1 MSTKF
6 NNKRYNKLLS
16 YRNNYFALGGNPYNF
31 NNVQNPL
38 QGWVDSYSGGYPV
51 DNGNTDDATSALASL
66 ISSPNLNFNAQK
78 QAYHNPTFF
87 DKVGTS
93 FNEGKLNPLI
103 NAVGSASSGLIS
115 GGLSSGVGN
124 AFSSLGNIAAT
135 IPGPWGA
142 VASAALN
149 VTGGLTNQLFGSK
162 INDANVRK
170 VESDISRLNN
180 FQSDASSFDTL
191 ANTWSNTNL
200 GYGFS
205 NSFIG
210 RDGLFSSKARRK
222 ANSLRNQLQA
232 AGNYAEN
239 AMINNADNITQNTLS
254 QLEAN
259 YAALG
264 GYLNHFGDGG
274 SIHINPANRGKFNA
288 TKKRT
293 GKTTEELTHSK
304 NPLTRKR
311 AIFAQNASHWK
322 HALGGIL
329 NSDYPT
335 GLTFI
340 NEGGSHESNPNEGI
354 QMGTAPDGKPNLVE
368 EGESIYNDYVYSN
381 RLKVPNNFK
390 EKYKLR
396 GKDLTFSDA
405 VKQLSK
411 STLERPNDSISK
423 STLNDI
429 LGELAMVQENVRETQ
444 TGRQYSYGGILGHHY
459 SGEGLGNQVLSMN
472 NRTPNITF
480 GVEGFNPYDSEGNI
494 NWDVMYGANS
504 PYMKRRQYVL
514 DNWNSPKVQQ
524 WLGKYVAGIN
534 EYNKNREGYTPMSV
548 GDITR
553 DIFEKRTFDKS
564 WGGMHAG
571 IDYAGDPNI
580 QEKTRYFLR
589 SKDKDG
595 NIAVKPWDVTPWEGF
610 NTEGKQFSDL
620 YPGYTLAGKQKR
632 EQEGDTIYTDI
643 YYNAPDDNKKGAN
656 PQNIELSDESLRF
669 VPAYGLGLTA
679 LTDALGL
686 TNKPDYSDA
695 DAIEAVSRSG
705 NYKPVAYSPIGNRL
719 TYNPYDINFYT
730 NKLNA
735 QSAATRR
742 AIEEQGAGSGRTI
755 AGILAADYASQD
767 KLGEAYRNA
776 LLYNNEER
784 QKVEDFNSRIA
795 AQNAQGMLQADTTNA
810 QSAAA
815 LRESALRG
823 VLSGAEMRQR
833 AKLAAD
839 QAKSAN
845 LSGLLNT
852 LGDIGYENKSMNMI
866 RGLYASGALGP
877 MTDKVAEMFDIIKPN
892 VKKKKSILGLFNI

>member
-1 MSTKF
+1 MSIKS

-31 NNVQNPL
+31 NNMQNPL

-51 DNGNTDDATSALASL
+51 DSGNTDDAISALATSL
-66 ISSPNLNFNAQK
+66 YSPKLNFTTQK

-93 FNEGKLNPLI
+93 FNEGKLNSLI

-115 GGLSSGVGN
+115 GGLSSGVGS
-124 AFSSLGNIAAT
+124 AFGSLGNIAAA

-142 VASAALN
+142 VASAGLN
-149 VTGGLTNQLFGSK
+149 VAGGLTNQLFGSK

-170 VESDISRLNN
+170 VESDISRLNS

-191 ANTWSNTNL
+191 ANTWNNTNL
-200 GYGFS
+200 GY
-205 NSFIG
+205 SFGSSYIG
-210 RDGLFSSKARRK
+210 RDGLFSSKAKRK

-232 AGNYAEN
+232 AANYAEN
-239 AMINNADNITQNTLS
+239 AMINNADNITQNTLNN
-254 QLEAN
+254 LEAN

-264 GYLNHFGDGG
+264 GYLNHFGNGG
-274 SIHINPANRGKFNA
+274 V
-288 TKKRT
+288 
-293 GKTTEELTHSK
+293 
-304 NPLTRKR
+304 
-311 AIFAQNASHWK
+311 
-322 HALGGIL
+322 L

-381 RLKVPNNFK
+381 RLKVPNDFK

-429 LGELAMVQENVRETQ
+429 LGELAIVQENIRETQ
-444 TGRQYSYGGILGHHY
+444 TGRQYSYGGVLGHHY
-459 SGEGLGNQVLSMN
+459 SGEGLGNQILSMN
-472 NRTPNITF
+472 NKTPNITF

-494 NWDVMYGANS
+494 DWNIMYGKDS

-514 DNWNSPKVQQ
+514 DNWDSPKVQQ
-524 WLGKYVAGIN
+524 WLNKYVAGIN
-534 EYNKNREGYTPMSV
+534 EYNKNREGYTPMNTN
-548 GDITR
+548 DITR

-595 NIAVKPWDVTPWEGF
+595 NIVVNPWDVTPWEGF

-643 YYNAPDDNKKGAN
+643 YYNAPGEQKDKVS
-656 PQNIELSDESLRF
+656 PQNIELADESLRF

-695 DAIEAVSRSG
+695 NAVEAVSRSG
-705 NYKPVAYSPIGNRL
+705 NYKPVAYSPVGNRL

-755 AGILAADYASQD
+755 AGILAADYAAQD

-784 QKVEDFNSRIA
+784 QKVEDFNSRIN

-815 LRESALRG
+815 LRESTLRG
-823 VLSGAEMRQR
+823 ILSGAEMRQR

>member
-1 MSTKF
+1 M
-6 NNKRYNKLLS
+6 
-16 YRNNYFALGGNPYNF
+16 
-31 NNVQNPL
+31 
-38 QGWVDSYSGGYPV
+38 
-51 DNGNTDDATSALASL
+51 
-66 ISSPNLNFNAQK
+66 
-78 QAYHNPTFF
+78 
-87 DKVGTS
+87 
-93 FNEGKLNPLI
+93 
-103 NAVGSASSGLIS
+103 
-115 GGLSSGVGN
+115 
-124 AFSSLGNIAAT
+124 
-135 IPGPWGA
+135 
-142 VASAALN
+142 
-149 VTGGLTNQLFGSK
+149 
-162 INDANVRK
+162 
-170 VESDISRLNN
+170 
-180 FQSDASSFDTL
+180 
-191 ANTWSNTNL
+191 
-200 GYGFS
+200 
-205 NSFIG
+205 
-210 RDGLFSSKARRK
+210 
-222 ANSLRNQLQA
+222 
-232 AGNYAEN
+232 
-239 AMINNADNITQNTLS
+239 
-254 QLEAN
+254 
-259 YAALG
+259 
-264 GYLNHFGDGG
+264 
-274 SIHINPANRGKFNA
+274 
-288 TKKRT
+288 
-293 GKTTEELTHSK
+293 
-304 NPLTRKR
+304 
-311 AIFAQNASHWK
+311 
-322 HALGGIL
+322 
-329 NSDYPT
+329 
-335 GLTFI
+335 
-340 NEGGSHESNPNEGI
+340 
-354 QMGTAPDGKPNLVE
+354 
-368 EGESIYNDYVYSN
+368 YSN
-381 RLKVPNNFK
+381 RLKVPNDFK

-423 STLNDI
+423 NTLNDI
-429 LGELAMVQENVRETQ
+429 LSELAIVQENIRETQ
-444 TGRQYSYGGILGHHY
+444 TGRQYSYGGVLGHYY
-459 SGEGLGNQVLSMN
+459 SGEGLGNQILSMN
-472 NRTPNITF
+472 NKTPNITF

-494 NWDVMYGANS
+494 DWNIMYGKDS

-514 DNWNSPKVQQ
+514 DNWDSPKVQQ
-524 WLGKYVAGIN
+524 WLNKYVAGIN
-534 EYNKNREGYTPMSV
+534 EYNKNREGYTPMSTN
-548 GDITR
+548 DITR

-595 NIAVKPWDVTPWEGF
+595 NIVVNPWDVTPWEGF

-632 EQEGDTIYTDI
+632 EQEGDTVYTDI
-643 YYNAPDDNKKGAN
+643 YYNAPGEQKDKVN
-656 PQNIELSDESLRF
+656 PQDIELSDESLRF

-695 DAIEAVSRSG
+695 NAIEAVSRSG
-705 NYKPVAYSPIGNRL
+705 NYKPVAYSPVGNRL

-755 AGILAADYASQD
+755 AGILAADYAAQD

-795 AQNAQGMLQADTTNA
+795 TQNAQGMLQADSTNA

-815 LRESALRG
+815 LREAALKG
-823 VLSGAEMRQR
+823 ILSGAEMRQK

-839 QAKSAN
+839 QARSAN

-877 MTDKVAEMFDIIKPN
+877 MTDKVAEMFSITKPN
-892 VKKKKSILGLFNI
+892 VNKRKSILGLFNI